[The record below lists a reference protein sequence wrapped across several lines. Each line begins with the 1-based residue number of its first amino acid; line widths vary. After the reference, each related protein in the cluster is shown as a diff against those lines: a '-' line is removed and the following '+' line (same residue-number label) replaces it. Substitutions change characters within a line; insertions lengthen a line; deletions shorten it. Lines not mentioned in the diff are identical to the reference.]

1 MSDSASAASSPLDLL
16 PEVEK
21 PAVEERSEAAWP
33 AIFSLT
39 LGVFGLVTAEFLPA
53 SLLTPMAA
61 DVGVS
66 VGAAGQ
72 AVTATAVVGAI
83 AGLATAIVTRGVDR
97 RIVVWALT
105 GSLILSSLLAAAAT
119 NLTVLLLARVLLG
132 VGLGGF
138 WSMVAATAMRLVP
151 MSALPKAMS
160 LIFTGVSV
168 ATVSAAPIGAYLG
181 DLWGWRVVFV
191 LSAILGVV
199 ALGAQLFTMPRLPA
213 LGSPDVR
220 TLFALLRRPSIRL
233 VLIGIVVSISGHF
246 AGFTYIRPFLEQIP
260 VLSVEAISLVLLAY
274 GVGGFFGNF
283 VGGAIVARSAK
294 AAVIAGSAVIA
305 VMALVLVLFGSSTAV
320 SAVAV
325 GLWGFAFGALPVGF
339 QTWMVRISSD
349 EAESAGGLL
358 VAAFQVAIASGA
370 IFGGL
375 LVDGYGALGAIGYA
389 AAATLL
395 GALGVLVFGAKSPEQ
410 IEAGAP
416 IPAGH

>member
-1 MSDSASAASSPLDLL
+1 MSDSASAVATLPLDS
-16 PEVEK
+16 PDDADEQS
-21 PAVEERSEAAWP
+21 PAWP
-33 AIFSLT
+33 AVFALT

-83 AGLATAIVTRGVDR
+83 AGLATAIVTRGIDR

-119 NLTVLLLARVLLG
+119 RLTTLLLARVLLG
-132 VGLGGF
+132 IGLGGF

-151 MSALPKAMS
+151 MSALPRAMS

-181 DLWGWRVVFV
+181 DLWGWRIVFV
-191 LSAILGVV
+191 LSAVLGVV
-199 ALGAQLFTMPRLPA
+199 ALGAQLLTMPRLPA

-220 TLFALLRRPSIRL
+220 TLFDLLRRPSIRL
-233 VLIGIVVSISGHF
+233 ALLAIVVSISGHF
-246 AGFTYIRPFLEQIP
+246 AGFTYIRPFLEQVP

-294 AAVIAGSAVIA
+294 AAVVAGSATIA
-305 VMALVLVLFGSSTAV
+305 VMAVILFLFGSSTTVA
-320 SAVAV
+320 AVAV

-339 QTWMVRISSD
+339 QTWMVRISPD

-375 LVDGYGALGAIGYA
+375 LVDGSGPLGAIGYA

-395 GALGVLVFGAKSPEQ
+395 AALGVLAFGAKSPER
-410 IEAGAP
+410 IEAGGAGR
-416 IPAGH
+416 PAIH